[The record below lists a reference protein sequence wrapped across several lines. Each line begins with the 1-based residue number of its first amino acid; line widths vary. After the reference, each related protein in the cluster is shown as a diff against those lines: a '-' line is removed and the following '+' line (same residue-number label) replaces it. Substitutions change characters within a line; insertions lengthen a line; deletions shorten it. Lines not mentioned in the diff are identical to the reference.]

1 METEEVLKL
10 KKELIEISNRAM
22 ELEENLYKSVKYF
35 PEPKI
40 TDVNAWWCGYDR
52 VMDFASWQDAH
63 KLWSLKKLK
72 IKLNITNT

>member
-40 TDVNAWWCGYDR
+40 TDVSAWWCGYGR
-52 VMDFASWQDAH
+52 VMYFASWQDAH
-63 KLWSLKKLK
+63 KLWRLKNGK
-72 IKLNITNT
+72 